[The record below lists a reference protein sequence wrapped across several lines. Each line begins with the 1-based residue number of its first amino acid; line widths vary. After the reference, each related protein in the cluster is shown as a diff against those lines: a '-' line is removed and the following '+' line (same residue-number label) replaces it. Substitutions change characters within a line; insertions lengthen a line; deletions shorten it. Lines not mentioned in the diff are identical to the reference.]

1 MTDLMPPSAS
11 AFERRVTAVAAD
23 IERADAP
30 IHTLWDAQ
38 RVPLQMLPWLAWAV
52 GVDDW
57 SRHWPV
63 QTQRAAV
70 ADAIQIRRRR
80 GTPWAIRR
88 ALEVLGYS
96 DVDILEHAQ
105 QDAEWQDA
113 GGSYL
118 DARWLLDADRQ
129 LGGDLVD
136 PPRVVTVSWAQYA
149 LGFNIADAPM
159 RARDQRRLRR
169 RIEDAAPLRSEL
181 VALIY
186 RYATA
191 FDALITLT
199 PARIRARL
207 RFDGCAGMRVP
218 RAVPIMGCW
227 SLSGSYRPVTLNAE
241 YRLRAGITLRGKIA
255 TGPPINQGWGTVGIG
270 VRQRSRIGMQSSSEH
285 QWRLGDTNPDRIDG
299 KWALNE
305 TLGEHRALG
314 GGWPIGAAALYQPR
328 PVRINGARLLGGRR
342 RIDSAGTTA
351 IALARQRRLQAE
363 IHLDPARP
371 ATRVP
376 WRHWSNT
383 ARYTRLSAAVGIAR
397 PRLGIRLP
405 VELAA
410 VAESDNCWGL
420 ADTLS
425 AEPVNRLNGNWA
437 LNETI
442 SGRRAIAGGWALSL
456 GQLTQPRSPVVLS
469 GARRIGAQKVT
480 ASAGTTA
487 AGIIRDR
494 RNIKEIRL

>member
-1 MTDLMPPSAS
+1 MTDLMPPNAS
-11 AFERRVTAVAAD
+11 LLERRITAVAAD

-57 SRHWPV
+57 SRHWPE

-88 ALEVLGYS
+88 ALEVLGYN
-96 DVDILEHAQ
+96 DVEILEHAQ
-105 QDAEWQDA
+105 QDQEWQDA

-118 DARWLLDADRQ
+118 DACWLLDAARQ

-149 LGFNIADAPM
+149 LGFNVADAPM
-159 RARDQRRLRR
+159 RVRDQRRLRR

-186 RYATA
+186 RYATV

-241 YRLRAGITLRGKIA
+241 YRLRGNIALRGKIA
-255 TGPPINQGWGTVGIG
+255 TGPSIDQGWGTVGIG
-270 VRQRSRIGMQSSSEH
+270 VRQRSKMGLQVQSENH
-285 QWRLGDTNPDRIDG
+285 WLLGETNPDRLDG

-328 PVRINGARLLGGRR
+328 PVRLNGARLLGGRR
-342 RIDSAGTTA
+342 QIDSIGTTA
-351 IALARQRRLQAE
+351 TATARQRRLQAE
-363 IHLDPARP
+363 IHLDHGRP
-371 ATRVP
+371 ATKVP

-383 ARYTRLSAAVGIAR
+383 ARYTRLSATVGISR
-397 PRLGIRLP
+397 PRLAIRLP
-405 VELAA
+405 VGF
-410 VAESDNCWGL
+410 AETAQSDNRWHLG
-420 ADTLS
+420 DTLS
-425 AEPVNRLNGNWA
+425 AEPVNWLDGRWA

-442 SGRRAIAGGWALSL
+442 NARRSLDGAWALSL
-456 GQLTQPRSPVVLS
+456 GQLTQPAAPVPLS
-469 GARRIGAQKVT
+469 GARRLGAHEKIQ
-480 ASAGTTA
+480 SAGTTA
-487 AGIIRDR
+487 TGIIRDR
-494 RNIKEIRL
+494 RKIKEIRL